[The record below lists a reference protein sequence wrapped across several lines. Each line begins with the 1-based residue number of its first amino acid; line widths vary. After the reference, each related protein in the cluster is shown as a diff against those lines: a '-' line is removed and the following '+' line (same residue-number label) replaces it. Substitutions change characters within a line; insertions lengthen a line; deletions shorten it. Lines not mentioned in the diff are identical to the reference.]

1 MKYVKYAIRVIL
13 ATAFLPFY
21 CMAVFILGFFGL
33 IIMSA
38 MWAWNN
44 DGHNIYGHELWQTF
58 IDFFD
63 VYKLP

>member
-1 MKYVKYAIRVIL
+1 
-13 ATAFLPFY
+13 
-21 CMAVFILGFFGL
+21 
-33 IIMSA
+33 